1 MDNNNNNNQFNDNN
15 NDNSQGTNNN
25 QTTNNSDLTPAPE
38 TPRRQR
44 KGLTLTKVAVTA
56 AVAGLLGGGVAY
68 GGINY
73 INNSGLNDTAVPS
86 GSNTTGNTKTSN
98 VTVNVNNQS
107 TKAFNQVKGAMVS
120 VINLQKQS
128 NSSTLG
134 QLFGQESSSSSSK
147 SKSELEEAS
156 EGSGVVY
163 KKNGNTAYIVTNNHV
178 VSGSSALR
186 VVTSSGKQLQAK
198 LVGKDSVTDLA
209 VLKVNGADL
218 KTVASFGNSDK
229 IKVGETALAIGS
241 PLGSQYAT
249 SLTEGIISAKK
260 RTVETTNSAGTQTG
274 NATVI
279 QTDAAINPGNSGG
292 ALINVAGQVV
302 GITSSK
308 IASDAEGTSVEGMGF
323 AIPSNEVVNI
333 INQLVKNGKVV
344 RPALGITYV
353 DLANVSSSQQKSIL
367 KLPSSVEN
375 GVVVMSA
382 SAGSP
387 AKKAGLSKY
396 DVITEM
402 GGHEISDQSTLR
414 DILYTYKLNDTVSMT
429 YYHNGKK
436 KTTKVK
442 LTETTSQ
449 LKTTTSANFES

>member
-1 MDNNNNNNQFNDNN
+1 MQNQDQQQPNDP
-15 NDNSQGTNNN
+15 Q
-25 QTTNNSDLTPAPE
+25 
-38 TPRRQR
+38 PRKKR
-44 KGLTLTKVAVTA
+44 GLTLTKVAVTA

-73 INNSGLNDTAVPS
+73 LSNSGLNDTAVPA
-86 GSNTTGNTKTSN
+86 GTNKTGNTKTSN
-98 VTVNVNNQS
+98 VTVNVNSQS
-107 TKAFNQVKGAMVS
+107 TKAFNSVKGAMVS

-128 NSSTLG
+128 SNNTLG
-134 QLFGQESSSSSSK
+134 ELFGQSSSSSSSK
-147 SKSELEEAS
+147 SSLEEAS

-163 KKNGNTAYIVTNNHV
+163 KKDGNTAYIVTNNHV

-209 VLKVNGADL
+209 VLKVNGSSL

-260 RTVETTNSAGTQTG
+260 RTIETTNSAGTQTG
-274 NATVI
+274 SATVI

-292 ALINVAGQVV
+292 ALINVGGQVI

-308 IASDAEGTSVEGMGF
+308 IASDTEGTSVEGMGF

-333 INQLVKNGKVV
+333 INQLVKKGKVV

-353 DLANVSSSQQKSIL
+353 DLANVSDSQQKSIL
-367 KLPSSVEN
+367 KLPSSVTN
-375 GVVVMSA
+375 GVVVMGA
-382 SAGSP
+382 SSGSP
-387 AKKAGLSKY
+387 AKKAGLAKY
-396 DVITEM
+396 DVITEL
-402 GGHEISDQSTLR
+402 GGHKISTQSTLR
-414 DILYTYKLNDTVSMT
+414 DILYKYKLNDTVSMT

-436 KTTKVK
+436 KTTSVK
-442 LTETTSQ
+442 LTETSSQ
-449 LKTTTSANFES
+449 LKSTTSATSES

>member
-1 MDNNNNNNQFNDNN
+1 MADNNNNNQNVDNQQTDQ
-15 NDNSQGTNNN
+15 DQQRSQ
-25 QTTNNSDLTPAPE
+25 QPIEPQ
-38 TPRRQR
+38 PRKKR
-44 KGLTLTKVAVTA
+44 GLTLTKVAVTA

-73 INNSGLNDTAVPS
+73 LSNSGVADTAVPA
-86 GSNTTGNTKTSN
+86 GTNKTGNTKTSN
-98 VTVNVNNQS
+98 VTVNVNSQA
-107 TKAFNQVKGAMVS
+107 TKAFNSVKGAMVS
-120 VINLQKQS
+120 VINLQKE
-128 NSSTLG
+128 NSSSGTLG
-134 QLFGQESSSSSSK
+134 ELFGQSSSSSSS

-198 LVGKDSVTDLA
+198 VVGKDSVTDLA
-209 VLKVNGADL
+209 VLKVNGSSL
-218 KTVASFGNSDK
+218 KTVASFGNSDN

-249 SLTEGIISAKK
+249 SLTQGIISAKK
-260 RTVETTNSAGTQTG
+260 RTIETTNSAGTQTG

-292 ALINVAGQVV
+292 ALINVGGQVI

-308 IASDAEGTSVEGMGF
+308 IASDTEGTSVEGMGF

-333 INQLVKNGKVV
+333 INQLVKKGKVV

-353 DLANVSSSQQKSIL
+353 DLSNVSSSQQKSIL
-367 KLPSSVEN
+367 KLPSSVTN

-382 SAGSP
+382 TSGSP
-387 AKKAGLSKY
+387 AKKAGLTKY
-396 DVITEM
+396 DVITEL

-414 DILYTYKLNDTVSMT
+414 DLLYKYKLNDTVSMT

-436 KTTKVK
+436 KTTSVK
-442 LTETTSQ
+442 LTETSSQ
-449 LKTTTSANFES
+449 LKSTTSANSES

>member
-1 MDNNNNNNQFNDNN
+1 MDNNNNNQFNDNN
-15 NDNSQGTNNN
+15 NDNSQETNNN
-25 QTTNNSDLTPAPE
+25 QTTNNSEVTPTPE
-38 TPRRQR
+38 TPKRPR

-86 GSNTTGNTKTSN
+86 GSNKTGNTKTSN
-98 VTVNVNNQS
+98 VTVNVNSQS

-128 NSSTLG
+128 NNSTLG
-134 QLFGQESSSSSSK
+134 QLFGQESSSTSKSSK
-147 SKSELEEAS
+147 AALEEAS

-163 KKNGNTAYIVTNNHV
+163 KKDGNTAYIVTNNHV

-229 IKVGETALAIGS
+229 IRVGETALAIGS

-333 INQLVKNGKVV
+333 INQLVKKGKVV

-402 GGHEISDQSTLR
+402 GGHQISDQSTLR
-414 DILYTYKLNDTVSMT
+414 DILYKYKLNDTVSMT

-436 KTTKVK
+436 KTTSVK
-442 LTETTSQ
+442 LTETSSQ
-449 LKTTTSANFES
+449 LKTTTSATSES

>member
-1 MDNNNNNNQFNDNN
+1 MADNNNNDFNNQQNESNQQTTQGFND
-15 NDNSQGTNNN
+15 Q
-25 QTTNNSDLTPAPE
+25 QAPQQPSDPQPKKK
-38 TPRRQR
+38 R
-44 KGLTLTKVAVTA
+44 GLTLTKVAVTA

-73 INNSGLNDTAVPS
+73 LNNSGINDTAVPA
-86 GSNTTGNTKTSN
+86 GTNKTGNTKTSN
-98 VTVNVNNQS
+98 VTVNVNSQS
-107 TKAFNQVKGAMVS
+107 TKAFNSVKGAMVS
-120 VINLQKQS
+120 VINLQNQS
-128 NSSTLG
+128 SSSGTLG
-134 QLFGQESSSSSSK
+134 ELFGQSSSSSSSS

-163 KKNGNTAYIVTNNHV
+163 KKDGNTAYIVTNNHV

-198 LVGKDSVTDLA
+198 LVGKDAVTDLA
-209 VLKVNGADL
+209 VLKVNGTSL

-260 RTVETTNSAGTQTG
+260 RTIETTNSAGTQTG

-292 ALINVAGQVV
+292 ALINVGGQVI

-308 IASDAEGTSVEGMGF
+308 IASDTSGTSVEGMGF

-353 DLANVSSSQQKSIL
+353 DLANVSSDQRKSIL
-367 KLPSSVEN
+367 KLPTSVTN

-382 SAGSP
+382 NSGSP

-402 GGHEISDQSTLR
+402 GGHKISDQSTLR
-414 DILYTYKLNDTVSMT
+414 DILYKYKLNDTVSMT

-436 KTTKVK
+436 KTTNVK
-442 LTETTSQ
+442 LTESSSQ
-449 LKTTTSANFES
+449 LKTTTNENSAS

>member
-1 MDNNNNNNQFNDNN
+1 MIEEGSRFLRNTMDNNNQNNQSNDNN
-15 NDNSQGTNNN
+15 ETTPTP
-25 QTTNNSDLTPAPE
+25 QT
-38 TPRRQR
+38 R
-44 KGLTLTKVAVTA
+44 KRGGLTLTKVAVTA
-56 AVAGLLGGGVAY
+56 LVAGLLGGGAAY
-68 GGINY
+68 GGITY
-73 INNSGLNDTAVPS
+73 FNNSGINDTAVPS
-86 GSNTTGNTKTSN
+86 GSNSTGNTKTSN
-98 VTVNVNNQS
+98 VTVNVSSQS
-107 TKAFNQVKGAMVS
+107 TKAFNKVKGAMVS
-120 VINLQKQS
+120 VVNLQKQ
-128 NSSTLG
+128 NNNSTLG
-134 QLFGQESSSSSSK
+134 QLFGQESSSSDSSSSK
-147 SKSELEEAS
+147 AALEEAS

-163 KKNGNTAYIVTNNHV
+163 KKDGNTAYIVTNNHV

-209 VLKVNGADL
+209 VLKVNGASL
-218 KTVASFGNSDK
+218 KTVASFGNSDD

-260 RTVETTNSAGTQTG
+260 RTIETTNSAGTQTG

-292 ALINVAGQVV
+292 ALINVGGQVV

-333 INQLVKNGKVV
+333 INQLVKKGKVV

-353 DLANVSSSQQKSIL
+353 DLANVSSSQQKSVL
-367 KLPSSVEN
+367 KLPSSVDA

-382 SAGSP
+382 SADSP
-387 AKKAGLSKY
+387 AKKAGLAKY
-396 DVITEM
+396 DVITEL

-414 DILYTYKLNDTVSMT
+414 DLLYKYKLNDTVLLT

-442 LTETTSQ
+442 LTETSSQ
-449 LKTTTSANFES
+449 LSKTTSATSES

>member
-1 MDNNNNNNQFNDNN
+1 MADNNNNNTQNQFNDQ
-15 NDNSQGTNNN
+15 SQP
-25 QTTNNSDLTPAPE
+25 TPEP
-38 TPRRQR
+38 TPQPR
-44 KGLTLTKVAVTA
+44 KRGQVTMTKVAVTA
-56 AVAGLLGGGVAY
+56 AIAGLLGGGVAY
-68 GGINY
+68 GGMNY
-73 INNSGLNDTAVPS
+73 LNNSGVTSTAVPA
-86 GSNTTGNTKTSN
+86 GSNKTGNTKTSN
-98 VTVNVNNQS
+98 VTVNVNTQA

-128 NSSTLG
+128 SSSGTLG
-134 QLFGQESSSSSSK
+134 ELFGQSSSSGSTSK
-147 SKSELEEAS
+147 SALEEAS

-163 KKNGNTAYIVTNNHV
+163 KKSGNTAYIVTNNHV

-186 VVTSSGKQLQAK
+186 VVTSSGQQLQAK

-209 VLKVNGADL
+209 VLKVNGSSL
-218 KTVASFGNSDK
+218 KTIASFGDSDK

-249 SLTEGIISAKK
+249 SLTEGIVSAKK
-260 RTVETTNSAGTQTG
+260 RTIETTNSAGTQTG

-292 ALINVAGQVV
+292 ALINVGGQVI

-308 IASDAEGTSVEGMGF
+308 IASDTSGTSVEGMGF

-333 INQLVKNGKVV
+333 INQLVKKGKVV

-367 KLPSSVEN
+367 KLPSSVDA
-375 GVVVMSA
+375 GVVVMSTT
-382 SAGSP
+382 SDSP
-387 AKKAGLSKY
+387 AKKAGLTKY
-396 DVITEM
+396 DVITEL
-402 GGHEISDQSTLR
+402 GGHKISGQSTLR
-414 DILYTYKLNDTVSMT
+414 DLLYKYKLNDSVSMT

-436 KTTKVK
+436 KTTTVK
-442 LTETTSQ
+442 LTETSSQ
-449 LKTTTSANFES
+449 LKSSSTTANSES

>member
-1 MDNNNNNNQFNDNN
+1 MDNNNNQNN
-15 NDNSQGTNNN
+15 NLNDDNQATP
-25 QTTNNSDLTPAPE
+25 TPTPAPKK
-38 TPRRQR
+38 RG
-44 KGLTLTKVAVTA
+44 GLTLTKVAVTA
-56 AVAGLLGGGVAY
+56 LVAGLLGGGAAY

-73 INNSGLNDTAVPS
+73 LNNSGINDTAVPS
-86 GSNTTGNTKTSN
+86 GSNKSGNASTSN
-98 VTVNVNNQS
+98 VTVNVSSQS
-107 TKAFNQVKGAMVS
+107 TKAFNKVKGAMVS
-120 VINLQKQS
+120 VINLQKQNS
-128 NSSTLG
+128 SSSTLG
-134 QLFGQESSSSSSK
+134 QLFGQESSGSSSK

-163 KKNGNTAYIVTNNHV
+163 KKSGNTAYIVTNNHV

-218 KTVASFGNSDK
+218 KTVASFGNSDNV
-229 IKVGETALAIGS
+229 KVGETALAIGS

-260 RTVETTNSAGTQTG
+260 RTIETTNSSGTQTG

-292 ALINVAGQVV
+292 ALINVGGQVV

-323 AIPSNEVVNI
+323 AIPSNEVVKI

-353 DLANVSSSQQKSIL
+353 DLANVSSAQQKSIL

-387 AKKAGLSKY
+387 AKKAGLAKY
-396 DVITEM
+396 DVITAL
-402 GGHEISDQSTLR
+402 GGHQISDQSTLR
-414 DILYTYKLNDTVSMT
+414 DILYKYKLNDTVSVT

-436 KTTKVK
+436 KTGNIK
-442 LTETTSQ
+442 LTETSSQ
-449 LKTTTSANFES
+449 LQSSTSATSES

>member
-1 MDNNNNNNQFNDNN
+1 MDNNNNNNQFNDNK
-15 NDNSQGTNNN
+15 NDNSQETNNN
-25 QTTNNSDLTPAPE
+25 QTTNNSEITPTPE
-38 TPRRQR
+38 TPKRPR

-128 NSSTLG
+128 NNSTLG
-134 QLFGQESSSSSSK
+134 QLFGEESSSSSSK

-163 KKNGNTAYIVTNNHV
+163 KKTGNTAYIVTNNHV

-414 DILYTYKLNDTVSMT
+414 DILYKYKLNDTVSMT

-436 KTTKVK
+436 QTTKVK

-449 LKTTTSANFES
+449 LKTTTSANSES

>member
-1 MDNNNNNNQFNDNN
+1 MDNNNNQN
-15 NDNSQGTNNN
+15 NDNN
-25 QTTNNSDLTPAPE
+25 QTTDNNQATPTPTPE
-38 TPRRQR
+38 PRKKRG
-44 KGLTLTKVAVTA
+44 GLTLTKVAVTA
-56 AVAGLLGGGVAY
+56 LVAGLLGGGAAY
-68 GGINY
+68 GGITY
-73 INNSGLNDTAVPS
+73 INNSGLNDTAVPA
-86 GSNTTGNTKTSN
+86 GSNKSGNASTSN
-98 VTVNVNNQS
+98 VTVNVSSQS
-107 TKAFNQVKGAMVS
+107 TKAFNKVKGAMVS

-128 NSSTLG
+128 SSNSTLG
-134 QLFGQESSSSSSK
+134 QLFGEDSSGSSTSK
-147 SKSELEEAS
+147 AALQEAS

-163 KKNGNTAYIVTNNHV
+163 KKSGNSAYIVTNNHV

-218 KTVASFGNSDK
+218 KTIASFGDSDK
-229 IKVGETALAIGS
+229 VKVGETALAIGS

-260 RTVETTNSAGTQTG
+260 RTIETTNSNGAQTG

-292 ALINVAGQVV
+292 ALINVGGQVV

-333 INQLVKNGKVV
+333 INQLVKRGKVV

-367 KLPSSVEN
+367 KLPANVDS

-382 SAGSP
+382 TAGSP
-387 AKKAGLSKY
+387 AKKAGLTKY
-396 DVITEM
+396 DVITAM
-402 GGHEISDQSTLR
+402 GGHEISNQSTLR
-414 DILYTYKLNDTVSMT
+414 DILYKYKLNDTVSMT

-442 LTETTSQ
+442 LTETSSQ
-449 LKTTTSANFES
+449 LKTTSGTTTNSES

>member
-1 MDNNNNNNQFNDNN
+1 MADNNNNNQNQFNDQQ
-15 NDNSQGTNNN
+15 S
-25 QTTNNSDLTPAPE
+25 TPEP
-38 TPRRQR
+38 TPQPR
-44 KGLTLTKVAVTA
+44 KRGQVTMTKVAVTA

-68 GGINY
+68 GGMNY
-73 INNSGLNDTAVPS
+73 LNNSGVTSTAVPA
-86 GSNTTGNTKTSN
+86 GTNKTGNTKTSN
-98 VTVNVNNQS
+98 VTLNVNSQA

-120 VINLQKQS
+120 VINLQKQ
-128 NSSTLG
+128 NSSDNTLG
-134 QLFGQESSSSSSK
+134 ELFGQSSSSGSTSK
-147 SKSELEEAS
+147 SALEEAS

-163 KKNGNTAYIVTNNHV
+163 KKSGNTAYIVTNNHV

-209 VLKVNGADL
+209 VLKVNGSSL
-218 KTVASFGNSDK
+218 KTVASFGDSDK

-260 RTVETTNSAGTQTG
+260 RTIETTNSAGTQTG

-292 ALINVAGQVV
+292 ALINVGGQVI

-308 IASDAEGTSVEGMGF
+308 IASDTSGTSVEGMGF
-323 AIPSNEVVNI
+323 AIPSKEVVNI
-333 INQLVKNGKVV
+333 INQLVKKGKVV

-367 KLPSSVEN
+367 KLPSSVDA
-375 GVVVMSA
+375 GVVVMSTT
-382 SAGSP
+382 SDSP
-387 AKKAGLSKY
+387 AKKAGLTKY
-396 DVITEM
+396 DVITEL
-402 GGHEISDQSTLR
+402 GGHQISDQSTLR
-414 DILYTYKLNDTVSMT
+414 DLLYKYKLNDSVSMT

-436 KTTKVK
+436 KTTTVK
-442 LTETTSQ
+442 LTETSSQ
-449 LKTTTSANFES
+449 LKSTSSTSANSES

>member
-1 MDNNNNNNQFNDNN
+1 MDNNNNQNN
-15 NDNSQGTNNN
+15 NLNDDNQATP
-25 QTTNNSDLTPAPE
+25 TPTPAPKK
-38 TPRRQR
+38 RG
-44 KGLTLTKVAVTA
+44 GLTLTKVAVTA
-56 AVAGLLGGGVAY
+56 LVAGLLGGGAAY

-73 INNSGLNDTAVPS
+73 INNSGINDTAVPS
-86 GSNTTGNTKTSN
+86 GSNKSGNASTSN
-98 VTVNVNNQS
+98 VTVNVSSQS
-107 TKAFNQVKGAMVS
+107 TKAFNKVKGAMVS
-120 VINLQKQS
+120 VINLQKQNS
-128 NSSTLG
+128 SSSTLG
-134 QLFGQESSSSSSK
+134 QLFGQESSGSSSK

-163 KKNGNTAYIVTNNHV
+163 KKSGNTAYIVTNNHV

-218 KTVASFGNSDK
+218 KTVASFGNSDNV
-229 IKVGETALAIGS
+229 KVGETALAIGS

-260 RTVETTNSAGTQTG
+260 RTIETTNSSGTQTG

-292 ALINVAGQVV
+292 ALINVGGQVV

-333 INQLVKNGKVV
+333 INQLVKKGKVV

-353 DLANVSSSQQKSIL
+353 DLANVSSAQQKSIL

-387 AKKAGLSKY
+387 AKKAGLAKY
-396 DVITEM
+396 DVITAL
-402 GGHEISDQSTLR
+402 GGHQISDQSTLR
-414 DILYTYKLNDTVSMT
+414 DILYKYKLNDTVSVT

-436 KTTKVK
+436 KTGNIK
-442 LTETTSQ
+442 LTETSSQ
-449 LKTTTSANFES
+449 LQSSTSATSES

>member
-1 MDNNNNNNQFNDNN
+1 M
-15 NDNSQGTNNN
+15 
-25 QTTNNSDLTPAPE
+25 
-38 TPRRQR
+38 
-44 KGLTLTKVAVTA
+44 TKVAVTA

-68 GGINY
+68 GGMNY
-73 INNSGLNDTAVPS
+73 LNNSGVTSTAVPA
-86 GSNTTGNTKTSN
+86 GTNKTGNTKTSN
-98 VTVNVNNQS
+98 VTLNVNSQA

-120 VINLQKQS
+120 VINLQKQ
-128 NSSTLG
+128 NSSDNTLG
-134 QLFGQESSSSSSK
+134 ELFGQSSSSGSTSK
-147 SKSELEEAS
+147 SALEEAS

-163 KKNGNTAYIVTNNHV
+163 KKSGNTAYIVTNNHV

-209 VLKVNGADL
+209 VLKVNGSSL
-218 KTVASFGNSDK
+218 KTVASFGDSDK

-260 RTVETTNSAGTQTG
+260 RTIETTNSAGTQTG

-292 ALINVAGQVV
+292 ALINVGGQVI

-308 IASDAEGTSVEGMGF
+308 IASDTSGTSVEGMGF
-323 AIPSNEVVNI
+323 AIPSKEVVNI
-333 INQLVKNGKVV
+333 INQLVKKGKVV

-367 KLPSSVEN
+367 KLPSSVDA
-375 GVVVMSA
+375 GVVVMSTT
-382 SAGSP
+382 SDSP
-387 AKKAGLSKY
+387 AKKAGLTKY
-396 DVITEM
+396 DVITEL
-402 GGHEISDQSTLR
+402 GGHQISDQSTLR
-414 DILYTYKLNDTVSMT
+414 DLLYKYKLNDSVSMT

-436 KTTKVK
+436 KTTTVK
-442 LTETTSQ
+442 LTETSSQ
-449 LKTTTSANFES
+449 LKSTSSTSANSES